1 MAFSPLAQTWGQSLL
16 VSLSSE
22 LYLAP
27 EMMYASLD
35 LVTMIVEATQDLP
48 SHYIKDCFSHILIQG
63 LYFFTIHILFN
74 IQGEKISFSP
84 YHRLVRDTFLCEQP
98 VVLDH

>member
-1 MAFSPLAQTWGQSLL
+1 MALYTGLEYCSQPLAHLSSPLS
-16 VSLSSE
+16 
-22 LYLAP
+22 

-63 LYFFTIHILFN
+63 GFTLH
-74 IQGEKISFSP
+74 
-84 YHRLVRDTFLCEQP
+84 
-98 VVLDH
+98 